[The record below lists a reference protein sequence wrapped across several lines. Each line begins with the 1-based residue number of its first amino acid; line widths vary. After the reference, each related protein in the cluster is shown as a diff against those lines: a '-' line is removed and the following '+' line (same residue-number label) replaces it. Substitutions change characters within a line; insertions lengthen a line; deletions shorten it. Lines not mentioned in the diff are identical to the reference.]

1 MHKNRLVPLNSN
13 LINLS
18 ISDCQKLQFF
28 FEVKPG
34 NVFRNRVETPR
45 YSYNSPVSIELN
57 DSVCLRETQH
67 NSLHFL
73 VSCPNC
79 HDSQVTHT
87 HSSCVLF
94 PLHLDC
100 SSCGS
105 RGGVNRRPAH
115 SDPTCCL
122 TITGERLKLPH

>member
-1 MHKNRLVPLNSN
+1 MHENRLVPLNTKPDKPVN
-13 LINLS
+13 QRLS
-18 ISDCQKLQFF
+18 KVAVL

-34 NVFRNRVETPR
+34 NVYRNRVETPR

-57 DSVCLRETQH
+57 DSVCLREIQRS
-67 NSLHFL
+67 SLHFL